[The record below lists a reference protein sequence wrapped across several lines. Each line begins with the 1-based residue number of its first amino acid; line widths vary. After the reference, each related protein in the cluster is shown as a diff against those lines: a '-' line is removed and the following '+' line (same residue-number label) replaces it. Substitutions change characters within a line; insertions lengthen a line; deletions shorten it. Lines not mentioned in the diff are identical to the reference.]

1 MTCDD
6 YHCLFH
12 PAEGIL
18 WLLYLE
24 VSFYSKYKCFECFQ
38 EIKDLNEMI
47 TEIGGELGKIAEE
60 EKRQTHDDI
69 KVLEVKCWLN
79 MMDIMLLKMS
89 MILLT

>member
-1 MTCDD
+1 
-6 YHCLFH
+6 
-12 PAEGIL
+12 
-18 WLLYLE
+18 
-24 VSFYSKYKCFECFQ
+24 
-38 EIKDLNEMI
+38 MI

-69 KVLEVKCWLN
+69 KVLEVKCWPN

>member
-1 MTCDD
+1 M
-6 YHCLFH
+6 
-12 PAEGIL
+12 I
-18 WLLYLE
+18 
-24 VSFYSKYKCFECFQ
+24 CFQ